1 MKAIAVAAVS
11 SVIFFGDPHREALW
25 SLRLAN
31 CNKKQTSFY
40 ERMPTHAQW
49 KKMRVS

>member
-25 SLRLAN
+25 SLRLA